1 MIGFSN
7 RGWEDYVYWQST
19 DKAQVKR
26 INALIKDML
35 RHPFEGIGQPEA
47 LKHEWSGYWSRRIDQ
62 EHRLVY
68 KVTDTI
74 IIIAQCRYH
83 Y

>member
-7 RGWEDYVYWQST
+7 RGWEDYIYWQST

-26 INALIKDML
+26 INALIKDVL

-68 KVTDTI
+68 KVTDAI